1 MMDIDYNDIA
11 AMVQVIDVC
20 SKRGAFEG
28 PELAMVGQL
37 RTKLAGI
44 LDQAQKEQSDVQTD
58 EE

>member
-1 MMDIDYNDIA
+1 MDIDYNDVA
-11 AMVQVIDVC
+11 GMVQLIDVC

-28 PELAMVGQL
+28 SELQMVGQL

-44 LDQAQKEQSDVQTD
+44 LETAQKEQSDVQAD

>member
-1 MMDIDYNDIA
+1 MDIDYNDIA
-11 AMVQVIDVC
+11 SMVQVIDVC

-28 PELAMVGQL
+28 PELQMIGQL

-44 LDQAQKEQSDVQTD
+44 LEAAQKEQSDVQAA

>member
-1 MMDIDYNDIA
+1 MNLDHNDIA
-11 AMVQVIDVC
+11 SMVQLIDVC

-28 PELAMVGQL
+28 PELQMVGQL

-44 LDQAQKEQSDVQTD
+44 LEASQKEQSNVQAD